1 MTEHPVLVHS
11 CLHLLNLGPQVLSLA
26 GPNNELAGA
35 TGHNSSSMAGASER
49 LCLVDMVLDQ
59 ALAVLRQIKVGAC
72 FSKRRFSKGST
83 QWTLP
88 DGQCHRLDRPVS
100 PWVAAWLLC
109 HSSC

>member
-35 TGHNSSSMAGASER
+35 TGHNSSSLAGASER
-49 LCLVDMVLDQ
+49 LCLVNMVPDQ
-59 ALAVLRQIKVGAC
+59 ALAVLQQIKGGAC
-72 FSKRRFSKGST
+72 CSKRRSSRGSA

-88 DGQCHRLDRPVS
+88 GDQRHPSDRPVS
-100 PWVAAWLLC
+100 PR
-109 HSSC
+109 